1 MSVRPHYL
9 DVTTVTDRNELAAAF
24 GPAAAWQATIK
35 QLINRAMRET
45 NPIRKKYL
53 CLMISNAETQ
63 LELLNE
69 Q

>member
-9 DVTTVTDRNELAAAF
+9 DVTMVTDRKEIEAAF

-35 QLINRAMRET
+35 QLTNRAMRET

-63 LELLNE
+63 LELLT